1 MIGFQISQ
9 SGVQVGLRRFSTAAN
24 NISNA
29 ITPGFKA
36 SRISQVSRASGGT
49 SVGSVQVRYSS
60 GPLELQEGGFSLA
73 LNGEGFFR
81 VQTPEGPRFTRA
93 GNFQVD
99 GGGNVVTSQ
108 GYPLDPPIQVPAGAV
123 GMQVAADGT
132 VSATLGD
139 GTTQNIGQVT
149 PVRFANPGGLMQ
161 EGGNLLSAS
170 PASGPPAEGNT
181 GAMVFG
187 AVEGS
192 NVNLADEIVSMIVS
206 RASVKVNLSALKA
219 QDEILG
225 EIVDLRG

>member
-1 MIGFQISQ
+1 MIGFHISQ

-24 NISNA
+24 NIANA
-29 ITPGFKA
+29 TTPGFKA
-36 SRISQVSRASGGT
+36 ARVSQVDQTGGGT
-49 SVGSVQVRYSS
+49 AVGSVQVLYNS

-73 LNGEGFFR
+73 LKGDGFFR

-108 GYPLDPPIQVPAGAV
+108 GFPLDPPVQVPAGAT
-123 GMQVAADGT
+123 GMQVGADGT
-132 VSATLGD
+132 VSAVLANGTL
-139 GTTQNIGQVT
+139 QQIGQIET
-149 PVRFANPGGLMQ
+149 VRFSNPGGLNR

-170 PASGPPAEGNT
+170 PASGAPLPGNEGSL
-181 GAMVFG
+181 VFG
-187 AVEGS
+187 AVEGA
-192 NVNLADEIVSMIVS
+192 NVNLADEMVSMILS
-206 RASVKVNLSALKA
+206 KASVRANLTALKT